1 MHSELTAMYVCMCNN
16 VTERNIE
23 QAVRAAARR
32 LDCLAR
38 EMEGIP

>member
-1 MHSELTAMYVCMCNN
+1 MYVCICNN
-16 VTERNIE
+16 VAERDIE
-23 QAVRAAARR
+23 QAVRAGARS